1 MPQKSEFQIIS
12 GDQTKVQAQLNQLAA
27 QNWRPILMTAA
38 NVPAGM
44 TVFVILEGNYERLGA
59 AYTWARHLSDKWL

>member
-27 QNWRPILMTAA
+27 QNWRPILMTAINA
-38 NVPAGM
+38 PAGV
-44 TVFVILEGNYERLGA
+44 TVFVILEGIMSGWEQHTSER
-59 AYTWARHLSDKWL
+59 DI

>member
-38 NVPAGM
+38 NAPAGII
-44 TVFVILEGNYERLGA
+44 VFVILERIMSGWEQRTSER
-59 AYTWARHLSDKWL
+59 DI